1 MENQNEIEIENEIEN
16 DDDQELKI
24 NDDKKDIVYLTKD
37 LTIRNLL
44 DMKVDG
50 DLKIQPD
57 YQRNF
62 VASKKISS
70 SLIESVLLNVPIPTV
85 YLAEESDG
93 SLSVIDGQQRLT
105 SFISFLE
112 GKFPDGS
119 DFRLSGL
126 KVYSDLNRKSF
137 NDLLPEFQK
146 KIKNTSIHCII
157 IKQES
162 NSDIKFEI
170 FERLNTGSTALNEDE
185 LRNTVYRGPYINLIS
200 RLSDHPLLHQLIRK
214 DEMRKRMKYRG
225 VVLEFFGISEKTLL
239 YTSPMK
245 QFCNKELR
253 DNRYMAIEKQKEY
266 EERFYHCLDLVNTV
280 FGDKAFLR
288 YIPGNSETP
297 GYYISNKFS
306 YALFHLQ
313 MVGFV
318 GYTKNQVLSKADAIR
333 EGMLDLMCNNSE
345 FQDLLLTA
353 TNSTDRFKRRFRI
366 YMDMLDN
373 IITKPTNR
381 IFPYSVKEQLF
392 NNNPT
397 CAISG
402 QKILKI
408 EDAEVDHI
416 VPYSKG
422 GETIN
427 SNAQL
432 VLRYFNRSK
441 NANDNFSIITN
452 EKIDKNPISV

>member
-1 MENQNEIEIENEIEN
+1 MIETTEEIYSELEI
-16 DDDQELKI
+16 DDTDTELNI
-24 NDDKKDIVYLTKD
+24 SDDKKDIVYLTKD

-50 DLKIQPD
+50 DLNIQPE

-70 SLIESVLLNVPIPTV
+70 ALIESVLMNVPIPTV
-85 YLAEESDG
+85 YLAEESDNT
-93 SLSVIDGQQRLT
+93 LSVIDGQQRLT

-112 GKFPDGS
+112 GKFPDGT
-119 DFRLSGL
+119 DFRLTGL
-126 KVYSDLNRKSF
+126 EVYSNLNRKNF
-137 NDLLPEFQK
+137 NELEPDLQK

-162 NSDIKFEI
+162 NNDIKFDI

-185 LRNTVYRGPYINLIS
+185 LRNVMYRGPYMNLITK
-200 RLSDHPLLHQLIRK
+200 LAQDPILHNLVRK
-214 DEMRKRMKYRG
+214 DEMKKRMKYIG
-225 VVLEFFGISEKTLL
+225 LVSEFFAVSEKTLL

-253 DNRYMAIEKQKEY
+253 DNRFMTKEKQKEY
-266 EERFYHCLDLVNTV
+266 EDRFYHCLDLVNTV

-288 YIPGNSETP
+288 YVCGNDTTT
-297 GYYISNKFS
+297 GYYNQNKFS

-318 GYTKNQVLSKADAIR
+318 QYTKNQVLSKADAIR
-333 EGMLDLMCNNSE
+333 EGMLDLMCNNPE
-345 FQDLLLTA
+345 FQDLLLIK
-353 TNSTDRFKRRFRI
+353 TNNTDRFKRRFRI
-366 YMDMLDN
+366 YMDMLES
-373 IITKPTNR
+373 IISKPTNR
-381 IFPYSVKEQLF
+381 IFPYSIKEQLF
-392 NNNPT
+392 NQNPT

-422 GETIN
+422 GETTL

-441 NANDNFSIITN
+441 KDNQDY
-452 EKIDKNPISV
+452 KISQ

>member
-1 MENQNEIEIENEIEN
+1 MENIEEIILDEVEI
-16 DDDQELKI
+16 DDSDQDLNI
-24 NDDKKDIVYLTKD
+24 ADDKKDIVYLTKD

-50 DLKIQPD
+50 DLNIQPE

-70 SLIESVLLNVPIPTV
+70 ALIESVLMNVPIPTV
-85 YLAEESDG
+85 YLAEESDNT
-93 SLSVIDGQQRLT
+93 LSVIDGQQRLT

-112 GKFPDGS
+112 GKFPDGT

-126 KVYSDLNRKSF
+126 EVYSNLNRKTF
-137 NDLLPEFQK
+137 NELEPDLQK

-162 NSDIKFEI
+162 NNDIKFDI
-170 FERLNTGSTALNEDE
+170 FERLNTGSTELNEDE
-185 LRNTVYRGPYINLIS
+185 LRNVMYRGPYMNLIS
-200 RLSDHPLLHQLIRK
+200 KLSEDALLHQLIRK
-214 DEMRKRMKYRG
+214 DEMKKRMKYLG
-225 VVLEFFGISEKTLL
+225 IVAEFFAVSEKTLL

-253 DNRYMAIEKQKEY
+253 DNRFMTKEKQKEY
-266 EERFYHCLDLVNTV
+266 EDRFYHCLDLVNIV
-280 FGDKAFLR
+280 FGDKSFLK
-288 YIPGNSETP
+288 YMPVTETNTS
-297 GYYISNKFS
+297 GYYNTNKFS

-318 GYTKNQVLSKADAIR
+318 PYTKNQILSKADAIR
-333 EGMLDLMCNNSE
+333 EGMLDLMCNDKE
-345 FQDLLLTA
+345 FQDLLLIK
-353 TNSTDRFKRRFRI
+353 TNNTERFKRRFRI
-366 YMDMLDN
+366 YMDMLEK
-373 IITKPTNR
+373 IITKPSNR
-381 IFPYSVKEQLF
+381 IFNYSIKEQLF
-392 NNNPT
+392 NQNPT

-422 GETIN
+422 GETDI

-432 VLRYFNRSK
+432 VLRYFNRAK
-441 NANDNFSIITN
+441 KDNQDY
-452 EKIDKNPISV
+452 KIS

>member
-1 MENQNEIEIENEIEN
+1 MENIEEIMENSELIEEIEIEI
-16 DDDQELKI
+16 DDSDDSDQEL
-24 NDDKKDIVYLTKD
+24 NLTDDKKDIVYLTKD

-93 SLSVIDGQQRLT
+93 TLSVIDGQQRLT

-112 GKFPDGS
+112 GKFPDGT
-119 DFRLSGL
+119 DFRLTGL

-137 NDLLPEFQK
+137 NDLIPEFQK

-185 LRNTVYRGPYINLIS
+185 LRNTVYRGSYMNLIS
-200 RLSDHPLLHQLIRK
+200 KLSEETLLHQLIRK
-214 DEMRKRMKYRG
+214 DEMKKRMKYRG
-225 VVLEFFGISEKTLL
+225 IVLEFFAISEKTLL

-253 DNRYMAIEKQKEY
+253 DNRFMSVEKQKEY
-266 EERFYHCLDLVNTV
+266 EERFHHCLDLVNTI
-280 FGDKAFLR
+280 FGDKSFLR
-288 YIPGNSETP
+288 YNPANMENP

-333 EGMLDLMCNNSE
+333 EGMLDLMCNDTE

-366 YMDMLDN
+366 YMDMLDS

-381 IFPYSVKEQLF
+381 IFPFSIKEQLF
-392 NNNPT
+392 NQNPT
-397 CAISG
+397 CAMSG

-408 EDAEVDHI
+408 EDSEVDHI

-422 GETIN
+422 GETNI

-432 VLRYFNRSK
+432 VLRYFNRAKK
-441 NANDNFSIITN
+441 NNQDY
-452 EKIDKNPISV
+452 KIS